1 MRMRLLV
8 GLGSVL
14 LLLSGVV
21 RAQTATPPVSGG
33 AALPPLPPLPPPQAV
48 VTSFRELLE
57 MGPEARA
64 AALARKSET
73 NRKILTERLKEF
85 DALSPEQRRV
95 RLRLMQLRWEL
106 LSLLRSSPTNRT
118 ELSNSI
124 PVEDREL
131 INDRLK
137 YWDRLAPDLQK
148 WVLDN
153 EGLLSYFISGEAR
166 STSDLTNKLETLPP
180 LVRQKLTNSVARWI
194 EFTPEQQ
201 RKIYENFREVFGLD
215 QPDRK
220 KVLDQ
225 NLLKGASQ
233 QELKQIEKVIESFQ
247 KLSREQREQ
256 CMAYFRKFTNMTMEQ
271 RVQFLQNAERWEKMA
286 DSEKEAWR
294 RLINQMPAIPPPLPS
309 APSQALQTNL
319 APTSN

>member
-8 GLGSVL
+8 GLSFHL
-14 LLLSGVV
+14 LITALQ
-21 RAQTATPPVSGG
+21 AQSLAPPASRG
-33 AALPPLPPLPPPQAV
+33 APLPPLPPPQAA
-48 VTSFRELLE
+48 VTSFRELLD

-64 AALARKSET
+64 AALAKKSET

-118 ELSNSI
+118 ALSNSI

-137 YWDRLAPDLQK
+137 YWDRLGLDLQK

-180 LVRQKLTNSVARWI
+180 LVRQKLTNSMARWI

-247 KLSREQREQ
+247 KLSREQRDQ

-271 RVQFLQNAERWEKMA
+271 RVQFLQNAERWEKMS
-286 DSEKEAWR
+286 DLEKEAWR

-309 APSQALQTNL
+309 APSQALKTNF
-319 APTSN
+319 APSGNP

>member
-1 MRMRLLV
+1 
-8 GLGSVL
+8 
-14 LLLSGVV
+14 
-21 RAQTATPPVSGG
+21 
-33 AALPPLPPLPPPQAV
+33 
-48 VTSFRELLE
+48 
-57 MGPEARA
+57 
-64 AALARKSET
+64 
-73 NRKILTERLKEF
+73 
-85 DALSPEQRRV
+85 
-95 RLRLMQLRWEL
+95 LRLIQLRWEL

-118 ELSNSI
+118 ALSNSI

-137 YWDRLAPDLQK
+137 VWDRLAPDLQK
-148 WVLDN
+148 SVLDN

-180 LVRQKLTNSVARWI
+180 LVRKNLTNSMARWI

-233 QELKQIEKVIESFQ
+233 QELKQIELVIESFQ

-271 RVQFLQNAERWEKMA
+271 RVQFLQNAERWEKM
-286 DSEKEAWR
+286 SEPEKEAWR
-294 RLINQMPAIPPPLPS
+294 RLISRIPPIPPLPPPLHPT
-309 APSQALQTNL
+309 AQALQTN
-319 APTSN
+319 AGN